1 MAEKLN
7 QFELFRLT
15 PEEATN
21 LLIKEIGETRDSSG
35 KMKKEPDLEFI
46 KDILTYSVIDINADS
61 NYSGLPYG
69 CSNPTPLI
77 AAVDMNII
85 EIIQILLNAGA
96 DPNGQNRFGATAI
109 WSASFLGKVESV
121 RELLK
126 HPEINPNII
135 LHDKG
140 FETPTALGVAACR
153 GNIKTVEEL
162 LKHPK
167 TNVNIRYSESSWT
180 PLMEA
185 ACENYIHIIKMLL
198 NHPGIDVTLKDWDGK
213 TAWDIAS
220 DEVHEK
226 FPQLNPNS

>member
-7 QFELFRLT
+7 QYELFCLT

-21 LLIKEIGETRDSSG
+21 LLLKEIGETRDSWG

-46 KDILTYSVIDINADS
+46 KDILAYSVIDINADS

-85 EIIQILLNAGA
+85 EIVQILLNAGA

-109 WSASFLGKVESV
+109 WSASFLGKVEAL

-135 LHDKG
+135 LVEDG
-140 FETPTALGVAACR
+140 GDTPTSLGSAARR
-153 GNIKTVEEL
+153 GNIDIVEEL

-167 TNVNIRYSESSWT
+167 TDVNIRYDESSWT

-185 ACENYIHIIKMLL
+185 ACEKEIHIIKILL
-198 NHPGIDVTLKDWDGK
+198 NHPGIDVTLKDWDGR
-213 TAWDIAS
+213 TAWDLAGDKIC
-220 DEVHEK
+220 ELL
-226 FPQLNPNS
+226 PQLNPNS